1 MFSNSSVEQI
11 TAQVVQLSF
20 SERLR
25 LIHWIIDTL
34 PLPHETERRQ
44 YLVYGQFHGA
54 QMSTEEDFCLAEWRP
69 TEMELNGA

>member
-1 MFSNSSVEQI
+1 MISNSSVEQI
-11 TAQVVQLSF
+11 TAQVVQLPF

-34 PLPHETERRQ
+34 PLPREAAQRQ
-44 YLVYGQFHGA
+44 YLVYGQFHGVR
-54 QMSTEEDFCLAEWRP
+54 MSTEEDFYLAEWRP